1 MRFDS
6 VVIRL
11 PFIVEGATA
20 AVIVT
25 EKPQLKLWKMR
36 RRREAMERVP
46 ETVVVGEYWKVECE
60 FIGLGKVYML
70 PMQL

>member
-1 MRFDS
+1 
-6 VVIRL
+6 L

-25 EKPQLKLWKMR
+25 EKPHLKSWKMR

-46 ETVVVGEYWKVECE
+46 
-60 FIGLGKVYML
+60 
-70 PMQL
+70 